1 MNKLLLV
8 ALAFSVVGITALY
21 IYTNSLTAAPIE
33 ISTISSD
40 MIGKAVRIDGFVSSK
55 FISPNKNT
63 FLTIDDGSGKIIA
76 IFTKPVAAEQFDNV
90 EILGS
95 VSEKDGKLSIFG
107 REILEKP

>member
-63 FLTIDDGSGKIIA
+63 FLTIDDGSGKIIV